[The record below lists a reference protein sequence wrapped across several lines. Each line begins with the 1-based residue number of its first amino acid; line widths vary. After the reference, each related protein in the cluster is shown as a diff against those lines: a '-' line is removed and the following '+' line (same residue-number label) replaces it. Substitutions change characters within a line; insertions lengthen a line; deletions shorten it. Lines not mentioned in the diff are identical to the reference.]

1 MSSKSYK
8 GKRIIVFIFVNK
20 IQYPCTLNNSVYHSN
35 IREPPPFFHSD
46 ANTWPCSGPF
56 CWQNPALVVT
66 VELIWLLFLNV
77 YIYIHIHIFIFV
89 PSNKNVRFSKWPRS
103 LFCSCFSPMTV
114 HLRNLFLLSTR
125 VARMLLTPVWVSKQ
139 KNVRWLLINISNL
152 TLEAPSAAEQRF
164 LVISI

>member
-1 MSSKSYK
+1 
-8 GKRIIVFIFVNK
+8 
-20 IQYPCTLNNSVYHSN
+20 
-35 IREPPPFFHSD
+35 
-46 ANTWPCSGPF
+46 
-56 CWQNPALVVT
+56 
-66 VELIWLLFLNV
+66 
-77 YIYIHIHIFIFV
+77 
-89 PSNKNVRFSKWPRS
+89 
-103 LFCSCFSPMTV
+103 MTV